1 MNLKK
6 LFFLFWTCMAVG
18 AVTTVITGTIMQWS
32 DPEFGFLDFEA
43 TGFNAAM
50 MALVGTMIGAFSQM
64 GFFAYL
70 ILNYIALSILRQKYL
85 WNALQAYTTVF
96 SVLGMGY
103 MLYTKQEVLSPHL
116 YIVVPAV
123 LSVLTLVVCQVKVKQ
138 TNASAFIPT
147 AFLMFTVTFIE
158 AWPALSY
165 GNAST
170 PGIIFMLAPL
180 FLCNAYQILMLHR
193 VLKKA
198 DPASEAKPV
207 V

>member
-6 LFFLFWTCMAVG
+6 LFLLFWTCMAVG
-18 AVTTVITGTIMQWS
+18 AATTIITGSIMQWS
-32 DPEFGFLDFEA
+32 DPEFGFLGFKA

-70 ILNYIALSILRQKYL
+70 ILNYISLSILRQKYL

-103 MLYTKQEVLSPHL
+103 MLYTKREVLSPFL
-116 YIVVPAV
+116 FIIIPAV
-123 LSVLTLVVCQVKVKQ
+123 LVVCTLIVCQVKVKQ

-165 GNAST
+165 GNTST
-170 PGIIFMLAPL
+170 PGIIFMLSPL
-180 FLCNAYQILMLHR
+180 FVCNAYQILMLHR
-193 VLKKA
+193 VLKKSDLA
-198 DPASEAKPV
+198 NEAKPV